1 MACLER
7 MDMALQSLDSGN
19 QPDGPSIYA
28 KGRISC
34 VLPGDNDKEYE
45 NHINY
50 AIQNQNWQC
59 GRLLG

>member
-34 VLPGDNDKEYE
+34 VYPATMTKNTK
-45 NHINY
+45 I
-50 AIQNQNWQC
+50 I
-59 GRLLG
+59 